1 MLLRIAILV
10 LHTAP
15 YEPLDMI
22 QSYSHQNLQNATLA
36 EFLPHFRER
45 AKVSVIANAS
55 PLNMGLLTSAGP
67 PQWHGAR
74 VKPELISSVSKANEM
89 VQKETADLKGGP
101 KKIEDLAVSFGM
113 RDLEGSEGE
122 ALPVVVGCGNLEQ
135 VGAHEAPNS
144 SGSVRLAES

>member
-22 QSYSHQNLQNATLA
+22 QTYSHQNLQNATLA
-36 EFLPHFRER
+36 EFLPHFRDR
-45 AKVSVIANAS
+45 AKVPVIANAS

-67 PQWHGAR
+67 PEWHGAR
-74 VKPELISSVSKANEM
+74 VKPDLISAVEKANEI
-89 VQKETADLKGGP
+89 VQQETADMPGGP

-113 RDLEGSEGE
+113 RDLRGSKGD
-122 ALPVVVGCGNLEQ
+122 ALPVVVGCGSLEQ
-135 VGAHEAPNS
+135 ASDGAGRANMHLTAS
-144 SGSVRLAES
+144 